1 MFCPKCGKQIDDDS
15 VFCEYCGENV
25 EETPADPFQ
34 TVYADDSAYDN
45 NDYTDNYAD
54 NYADNYDNA
63 YPANFTEPEPM
74 PNPAPEK
81 SGKKMIAAV
90 CAVCSVML
98 VLMAVLCAKF
108 IFGSK
113 KIQTDDQS
121 ANSLAAAVTTA
132 AADSSSV
139 VAEESS
145 AAETAVTTT
154 ATTAATTAPA
164 AESSSSKAEST
175 SQGEKKVKKKALSG
189 IELSDMTV
197 KEIRDYVGDDFRPIF
212 YDCYVDQTG
221 FGHYGITSDKYF
233 KNIIIGSYTFSTD
246 ATNHRF
252 EDDEKKD
259 ELLKITYYDFCSG
272 EYDNEY
278 PSVVVIDDG
287 FIGYDLYG
295 EKINVGCDYKNL
307 LKRID
312 CLTGIDIYGDS
323 YSIIQSHDV
332 VLYTMNFDRSVT
344 VGDVYYPYDKDFTVR
359 MAYIAGKTADLI
371 SKNSDIYQPAQ
382 ISKNNTPLM
391 NAKYDYDK
399 NNPNSEIL
407 LYINKG
413 EDIYV
418 NKYDSDG
425 WNQIYYKWK
434 TDNGF
439 QWKRGYVRSEYID
452 WS

>member
-25 EETPADPFQ
+25 EITPADPFQ
-34 TVYADDSAYDN
+34 TVYADDNTYDN

-54 NYADNYDNA
+54 DYNNA
-63 YPANFTEPEPM
+63 YPANFTEPQPM
-74 PNPAPEK
+74 PMPSPAPEK
-81 SGKKMIAAV
+81 SSKKMIAAV

-98 VLMAVLCAKF
+98 VLMAVLCAKV
-108 IFGSK
+108 IFGGK
-113 KIQTDDQS
+113 KIQTDS
-121 ANSLAAAVTTA
+121 SSSRPVKAAGIAVA
-132 AADSSSV
+132 EDSSSV
-139 VAEESS
+139 IIAEESS
-145 AAETAVTTT
+145 VAETAVTTA
-154 ATTAATTAPA
+154 ATTVATTAPK
-164 AESSSSKAEST
+164 AESS

-212 YDCYVDQTG
+212 YDCVMDQTG
-221 FGHYGITSDKYF
+221 YGHYGITSDKYF

-246 ATNHRF
+246 GFEYRF
-252 EDDEKKD
+252 ADEEEKN
-259 ELLKITYYDFCSG
+259 ERLKITYSDFCSG
-272 EYDNEY
+272 NYDNEY
-278 PSVVVIDDG
+278 PSILVIEDG
-287 FIGYDLYG
+287 LIGYDLYG
-295 EKINVGCDYKNL
+295 EKINAGCDYKGL

-312 CLTGIDIYGDS
+312 CLTGIDIYGNS
-323 YSIIQSHDV
+323 FSIIQGHDV
-332 VLYTMNFDRSVT
+332 ALYTMYFDNSL
-344 VGDVYYPYDKDFTVR
+344 VGNEIYYPYNMDLSVNK
-359 MAYIAGKTADLI
+359 AIINGKTADLI

-452 WS
+452 WSW